1 MVCRVRMKKYRSYKG
16 EVGKIAPNLL
26 NRDFHAEK
34 PNQKWVT
41 DVTEFSLFGEK
52 LYLSPILDLHSSDL
66 VSYTISDRPVISI
79 NALEKIRCLN
89 DENSGQDLYICVTPT
104 NGMQVTRILLDGF
117 CRDFPKVRLHVTEI
131 AANQTLDAL
140 LNRKADAVFSPSRE
154 ELSGRFGTLNIFQ
167 SRLMV
172 GVSSKHPLSNRR
184 ILTIGDILNLPL
196 GTLATPMPIEDAF
209 SECCKAMGKSPNIVI
224 QTSQTEMLRIMTEGG
239 HIASIL
245 PDDILRSWK
254 GTTAIPLDFL
264 PLNTHRLIWDNTKRH
279 NTVFSDFIRY
289 AQSRIRIAS
298 NAVSETAY

>member
-1 MVCRVRMKKYRSYKG
+1 MTFKQVEYFLRVFACRN
-16 EVGKIAPNLL
+16 IAAA
-26 NRDFHAEK
+26 AE
-34 PNQKWVT
+34 
-41 DVTEFSLFGEK
+41 ELF
-52 LYLSPILDLHSSDL
+52 
-66 VSYTISDRPVISI
+66 VSRPVISKAILTLEEEVGTPLFQRSKEGVEPTEAGKVLYHTLQEFESGYI

-224 QTSQTEMLRIMTEGG
+224 QASQTEMLRIMTEGG

-289 AQSRIRIAS
+289 AQSRIKIAS
-298 NAVSETAY
+298 NTVSETAY

>member
-1 MVCRVRMKKYRSYKG
+1 MTSKQVEYFLRVCTCRN
-16 EVGKIAPNLL
+16 IAAA
-26 NRDFHAEK
+26 AE
-34 PNQKWVT
+34 
-41 DVTEFSLFGEK
+41 ELF
-52 LYLSPILDLHSSDL
+52 
-66 VSYTISDRPVISI
+66 VSRPVISKAILTLEEEVGAPLFLRSKEGVEPTEAGKVLYHTLQEFESGYI

-89 DENSGQDLYICVTPT
+89 DENSGQDLFICVTPT
-104 NGMQVTRILLDGF
+104 NGMQVTRILLNGF

-172 GVSSKHPLSNRR
+172 GVSSEYQLSNRR

-209 SECCKAMGKSPNIVI
+209 SACCKAMGKIPNIVI
-224 QTSQTEMLRIMTEGG
+224 RASQTEMLRIMTENG

-245 PDDILRSWK
+245 PDDILRSWQ
-254 GTTAIPLDFL
+254 GITAIPLDFL

-279 NTVFSDFIRY
+279 NTAFSDFIRY
-289 AQSRIRIAS
+289 AQSKIS
-298 NAVSETAY
+298 VVFNAVSETAY